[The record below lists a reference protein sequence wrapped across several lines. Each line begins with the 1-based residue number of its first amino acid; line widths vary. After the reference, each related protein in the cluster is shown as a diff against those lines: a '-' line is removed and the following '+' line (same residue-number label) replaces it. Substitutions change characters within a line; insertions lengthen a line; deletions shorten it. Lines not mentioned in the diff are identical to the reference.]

1 MAMAN
6 KEVTRNE
13 LLALR
18 ASVQVMLEQIERML
32 TKMDDKQPR
41 RNGLSE
47 QAKAELWAGR
57 MKTFMRA
64 KDRKEKAGA

>member
-1 MAMAN
+1 MPN
-6 KEVTRNE
+6 QPVTRNE

-18 ASVQVMLEQIERML
+18 ASVQVILEQTERML
-32 TKMDDKQPR
+32 AKMDNKQPR
-41 RNGLSE
+41 RQGLSE

-64 KDRKEKAGA
+64 KDRKEKAGL